1 MSKAKMTFRFDEPK
15 RRSEPTSLISA
26 EQEEN
31 IVVQEETTPANVI
44 PVPAYT
50 TDYGAWE
57 SSFDEETDRIEQLI
71 RNSEP
76 VSPPTRKSAIQ
87 VIDSVEDIVIDR
99 DAEQHNPFVD
109 MVEES
114 QGPQFTSLPVGGY
127 YRKSRNPS
135 WVKVFASV
143 TGAIVT
149 GAVFGFV
156 VLSLFQGDIQI
167 PGLTSTSL
175 KDDVRTSST
184 VQSPA
189 ADKGTE
195 TGPEAKPATAE
206 QAFNAAINSDSKTYY
221 MLQYGVFKDA
231 AGVNAAEQELIA
243 KGMAAFG
250 DTTDQNRVY
259 AGMANA
265 REDALLFAQ
274 QLKAQGVELY
284 VRELQIPEVKQ
295 LVYGGDAKT
304 MEQFLS
310 QSDKVVQLLLQMS
323 VAQLEKEDSMAF
335 TQAELVAMKDAH
347 RQWTELESKASA
359 GLPEEAKPA
368 WNKMTQTMNT
378 AIISLNEYGKKLSQT
393 HLWGIQ
399 SAAMEFVMAEKGLL
413 DSIRAE

>member
-15 RRSEPTSLISA
+15 RSSEPASLIST
-26 EQEEN
+26 EHEGN
-31 IVVQEETTPANVI
+31 IVVQEESASDMVI
-44 PVPAYT
+44 PLQSYT
-50 TDYGAWE
+50 TDFGAWE
-57 SSFDEETDRIEQLI
+57 SSFDEETNRIEQLI
-71 RNSEP
+71 RNSES
-76 VSPPTRKSAIQ
+76 VSPPPRKPSIY
-87 VIDSVEDIVIDR
+87 VIDSVEDGIIERESEQHSPVID
-99 DAEQHNPFVD
+99 V
-109 MVEES
+109 VEEV
-114 QGPQFTSLPVGGY
+114 QGPSWTSLPAGGY

-135 WVKVFASV
+135 WIKVFASV

-156 VLSLFQGDIQI
+156 VLSYFQGDIQI
-167 PGLTSTSL
+167 PGLTEKSL
-175 KDDVRTSST
+175 SDNVRTSST
-184 VQSPA
+184 VQSPVSDK
-189 ADKGTE
+189 DKGI
-195 TGPEAKPATAE
+195 GSEAAPVSAE
-206 QAFNAAINSDSKTYY
+206 QAFSTDVNSEAKTYY

-231 AGVNAAEQELIA
+231 TGVNAAEQELIA

-284 VRELQIPEVKQ
+284 VRELQIPEAKK
-295 LVYGGDAKT
+295 LMYAGEAKT

-310 QSDKVVQLLLQMS
+310 QSDKVVELLLQMS
-323 VAQLEKEDSMAF
+323 VAQLEKEESMAF

-347 RQWTELESKASA
+347 QRWTELESKAAA
-359 GLPEEAKPA
+359 GLPEEAKPV

-399 SAAMEFVMAEKGLL
+399 SGVMEFVMAEKRLL
-413 DSIRAE
+413 ESLRVN